1 LAVSKVNINQNAQ
14 KQKYN
19 LKTHQNTIKV
29 QPLIKST
36 ANLNPR
42 LSRIVKKKIR
52 GKRFWW
58 Q

>member
-42 LSRIVKKKIR
+42 LSRIVKKKI
-52 GKRFWW
+52 
-58 Q
+58 